1 MVFST
6 SLLYEMEI
14 SRKEKLEIRRHE
26 ILELAIIKIK
36 SVFKTVDVKE
46 VYITGSILIP
56 HKFTSHSDIDIAVK
70 GLSATDY
77 FSVISRLEEILLITV
92 EIIELENCRFSDKII
107 STGLKIIWDAGKI
120 FNPLGVHKQP
130 GRSNYL
136 VLEELMGFRHVFRH
150 AYNYNLTPDKMEF
163 LRKKILEQ
171 KSSIDSDIKIFKKF
185 LEEGFSF
192 AQEAGEK

>member
-107 STGLKIIWDAGKI
+107 STGLKII
-120 FNPLGVHKQP
+120 
-130 GRSNYL
+130 
-136 VLEELMGFRHVFRH
+136 
-150 AYNYNLTPDKMEF
+150 
-163 LRKKILEQ
+163 
-171 KSSIDSDIKIFKKF
+171 
-185 LEEGFSF
+185 
-192 AQEAGEK
+192 